1 MQQKIESDYER
12 GSNPV
17 IDPTN
22 IVGTSFISGE
32 TGLHIRQVQRLAK
45 KGKIP
50 KAKRFGLIY
59 GWQYSD
65 VKDFIEAN
73 KTKQLNASN
82 DPAY

>member
-1 MQQKIESDYER
+1 MHLSCESSIKQGD
-12 GSNPV
+12 SPI
-17 IDPTN
+17 IDSTN

-45 KGKIP
+45 KGNIP
-50 KAKRFGLIY
+50 KAKRFGKIY

-65 VKDFIEAN
+65 VKDFIEAY
-73 KTKQLNASN
+73 KTKPLDASN

>member
-1 MQQKIESDYER
+1 MQQKYESNCEQ
-12 GSNPV
+12 GSNPA
-17 IDPTN
+17 IDSTN

-45 KGKIP
+45 KGVIP
-50 KAKRFGLIY
+50 NAKRFGLVY
-59 GWQYSD
+59 GWLYSD

-73 KTKQLNASN
+73 KTKELSASN

>member
-1 MQQKIESDYER
+1 MHVPCENNLKQDDSL
-12 GSNPV
+12 V
-17 IDPTN
+17 IDSTN

-59 GWQYSD
+59 GWLYSD
-65 VKDFIEAN
+65 VKDFIEAH
-73 KTKQLNASN
+73 KTKPLDASN